1 MFTPAVARC
10 PRERVNSTELL
21 KSAYRSAFACAG
33 EVEAKSVAFPSI
45 STFVDGY
52 PGGLAAIL
60 AIEALSSAETAVET
74 ILLVADSDDMAQ
86 M

>member
-1 MFTPAVARC
+1 
-10 PRERVNSTELL
+10 
-21 KSAYRSAFACAG
+21 
-33 EVEAKSVAFPSI
+33 VEAKPVAVPSI
-45 STFVDGY
+45 STGVDGY

-60 AIEALSSAETAVET
+60 SIEALSSADTEVET